1 MLAMQGLN
9 QEESTETAHWRF
21 FRDIVEAIV
30 DLANKTTAGKFRGY
44 RDLTH
49 TGWWFGCH
57 FLFSQKYWVSNH
69 PLIDELI
76 FFRGVAQPPTSLDIS
91 FPATPLTE
99 AFPACHVFRATEADL
114 HDL

>member
-1 MLAMQGLN
+1 MN
-9 QEESTETAHWRF
+9 S
-21 FRDIVEAIV
+21 AIN
-30 DLANKTTAGKFRGY
+30 DS
-44 RDLTH
+44 

-57 FLFSQKYWVSNH
+57 QFYFPIQLGMSHH